1 MTGVQTCA
9 LPIFIQFEELKRNP
23 KETLLKICARWG
35 IVWSDSL
42 MQTTRY
48 GKRLTY
54 NNGEKNISDFDM
66 TPVYNTYEKYFSEFD
81 RLRVMLIQTL
91 WQRSYGYPYLELKQ
105 FSRRELQ
112 EMFLKGFRFD
122 ELVELDGRGLDLDF
136 RLMLQH
142 RIRIQLQ
149 KIRMVEMLEYA

>member
-1 MTGVQTCA
+1 M
-9 LPIFIQFEELKRNP
+9 R
-23 KETLLKICARWG
+23 ICLAAG
-35 IVWSDSL
+35 SF
-42 MQTTRY
+42 Q
-48 GKRLTY
+48 K
-54 NNGEKNISDFDM
+54 K
-66 TPVYNTYEKYFSEFD
+66 
-81 RLRVMLIQTL
+81 
-91 WQRSYGYPYLELKQ
+91 YGYPYLNSLS

>member
-1 MTGVQTCA
+1 
-9 LPIFIQFEELKRNP
+9 
-23 KETLLKICARWG
+23 
-35 IVWSDSL
+35 
-42 MQTTRY
+42 
-48 GKRLTY
+48 
-54 NNGEKNISDFDM
+54 M

-122 ELVELDGRGLDLDF
+122 ELVELDGRGLDLD
-136 RLMLQH
+136 LQH